1 MAKKILVIEDE
12 AAQVLLLRSRLEARG
27 FHVVSAMNGKDGLRK
42 ATEERPDLI
51 LLDIVVP
58 DMNGLMVCERI
69 KQTPEIQHIPVILVT
84 ASGMKSLE
92 ERCKVFG
99 ADDCLIKPY
108 QLGELLTKIQALLAG
123 GSTVGAH
130 PRVGPSDA

>member
-27 FHVVSAMNGKDGLRK
+27 YQVMSAMNGRDGLRK
-42 ATEERPDLI
+42 ALEERPDLI

-58 DMNGLMVCERI
+58 DMNGLVVCERI
-69 KQTPEIQHIPVILVT
+69 KQTRDIQHIPVILVT

-108 QLGELLTKIQALLAG
+108 QLTELLGKIQALLEG
-123 GSTVGAH
+123 GA
-130 PRVGPSDA
+130 RVVTADQARPD

>member
-27 FHVVSAMNGKDGLRK
+27 YQVVTAMNGKDGLRK
-42 ATEERPDLI
+42 AMEERPDLI

-69 KQTPEIQHIPVILVT
+69 KQTPDIQHIPVILVT

-92 ERCKVFG
+92 ERCKAFG

-108 QLGELLTKIQALLAG
+108 QLTELLAKIQTLLEAG
-123 GSTVGAH
+123 ERAVAAEQA
-130 PRVGPSDA
+130 RPS

>member
-27 FHVVSAMNGKDGLRK
+27 FQVVSAMNGRDGLRK
-42 ATEERPDLI
+42 ASEERPDLI

-99 ADDCLIKPY
+99 ADGCLIKPY
-108 QLGELLTKIQALLAG
+108 QLTELLTKIQTLLGTERPQPVAEQ
-123 GSTVGAH
+123 AH
-130 PRVGPSDA
+130 SRPG